1 MTSLLPSSQKKTKC
15 EEMYKKYHSKFSSIQ
30 TLTSADFLQDYW
42 YTSSC
47 DAHVHRKTNLAVTL
61 VDVRTKAEQ
70 KVSMIPGAIT
80 LHEFESQLKQYPNKW
95 QDDGQLVVTYCTI
108 GYRSGLEAQRLRQI
122 YNIGNIRHLDGIVPY
137 THACAA
143 LLATTTGNSGDSLAV
158 SKSPLVQPTIE
169 IKGKDDDDDIQEN
182 TRMNEPKTNNK
193 NVIPTDASSNAIPNN
208 STCAATTPMAQL
220 DIPYLINPKT
230 KKSIQKVH
238 VFGSTWDVASD
249 NFQTVWFSKLD
260 MALKGVS
267 VGFKAA
273 LVQLK
278 ETFQKCYCCCC
289 CSSSSCRVA

>member
-1 MTSLLPSSQKKTKC
+1 MISLLPSSQKKSKC
-15 EEMYKKYHSKFSSIQ
+15 EEMYKKYHSKFSSIE
-30 TLTSADFLQDYW
+30 TLTSADFLQDYYC

-47 DAHVHRKTNLAVTL
+47 DDHLHGKTNLAVTL
-61 VDVRTKAEQ
+61 VDVRTRAEQ

-80 LHEFESQLKQYPNKW
+80 LHEFESQLKQHPNKW

-108 GYRSGLEAQRLRQI
+108 GYRSGLEAQRLRQV

-143 LLATTTGNSGDSLAV
+143 FLATTGTTGNNSGVSLAAV
-158 SKSPLVQPTIE
+158 SNKSPLVQSMME
-169 IKGKDDDDDIQEN
+169 IKGKGDDDKQEN
-182 TRMNEPKTNNK
+182 ARMNEPKRTNN
-193 NVIPTDASSNAIPNN
+193 A
-208 STCAATTPMAQL
+208 TPMAQP

-230 KKSIQKVH
+230 KKSTQKVH
-238 VFGSTWDVASD
+238 VFGSTWDIASD

-260 MALKGVS
+260 MALKGVT

-273 LVQLK
+273 LVQFK
-278 ETFQKCYCCCC
+278 ETFQKCYCCSWC